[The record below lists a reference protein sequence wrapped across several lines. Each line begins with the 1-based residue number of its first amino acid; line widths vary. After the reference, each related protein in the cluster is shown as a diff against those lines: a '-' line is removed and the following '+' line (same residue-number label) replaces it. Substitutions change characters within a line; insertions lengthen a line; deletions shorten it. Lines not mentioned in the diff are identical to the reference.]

1 MNRQRLLHLDL
12 KTVYSYG
19 DQLLFELVRQSF
31 NAWGGGDYFELTT
44 TSPFREA
51 ATGSFVDDVNETF
64 DAVVIGGGGIF
75 PRRTNATPASG
86 WQWNITTDLL
96 KRLKKPIIV
105 FGAGNPTPFD
115 PEHHNRVFR
124 EHINQTMSQ
133 SIFFGL
139 RSTGAVD
146 DMRAWLDEPASA
158 PQLTMQPCPTTIGRV
173 LLPRIAGAEPVP
185 DRRIGI
191 QVGLELAHVDE
202 GLEPSTVFPQLRDL
216 IVKLQADGWDV
227 EFLGHKRTD
236 MKFFRE
242 YGADLGLTGRALFG
256 SPKVLFEGMRHYARL
271 PIVLGARGHSQM
283 IPFGLNNIPLSL
295 STNNKI
301 KYFAREIG
309 HPEFLIDPWQSDFA
323 SAALMQINAAEA
335 HRATLRTDLAA
346 TQQRFVDMTTSNL
359 STIYERL
366 TGDRVIVEL
375 VPYSDR
381 EISLALADYAD
392 DYERRR
398 LVEEAVAVATGVAR
412 HEGGALGEGVA
423 GVRSVPSPVG
433 AAAHAEQPR
442 DFALRFDKLE
452 QDVGEI
458 KAELTRAHGTHKA
471 TDGHRWLRLPAGVRQ
486 RLRPL
491 RHLSKKAAK

>member
-31 NAWGGGDYFELTT
+31 NAWGGGDYFELTRT
-44 TSPFREA
+44 IPFREA
-51 ATGSFVDDVNETF
+51 ATSSFVDDVNENF

-105 FGAGNPTPFD
+105 FGAGNPAQFA
-115 PEHHNRVFR
+115 PERYNRVFR

-146 DMRAWLDEPASA
+146 DMRAWLDEPAST
-158 PQLTMQPCPTTIGRV
+158 PQLTLQPCPTTIGRV
-173 LLPRIAGAEPVP
+173 LLPRVAGDAPVP
-185 DRRIGI
+185 GKRIGV
-191 QVGLELAHVDE
+191 QVGLEVAHVDA
-202 GLEPSTVFPQLRDL
+202 GLEPGAIFPQLRDL
-216 IVKLQADGWDV
+216 IVRLQSDGWDV
-227 EFLGHKRTD
+227 EFLGHKRAD

-242 YGADLGLTGRALFG
+242 YGAELGLTGRALYG
-256 SPKVLFEGMRHYARL
+256 STKVLFEGIRHYARL

-301 KYFAREIG
+301 RYFAQEIG

-323 SAALMQINAAEA
+323 SAALTQINAVEA
-335 HRATLRTDLAA
+335 NRAALRGELAA
-346 TQQRFVDMTTSNL
+346 TQRRFVDTTTSNL

-366 TGDRVIVEL
+366 TGDKVTASL

-381 EISLALADYAD
+381 EISLAQADYDD

-398 LVEEAVAVATGVAR
+398 LAEAAVAAMTGVTR
-412 HEGGALGEGVA
+412 DEGGAIGEGTRTADA
-423 GVRSVPSPVG
+423 GRP
-433 AAAHAEQPR
+433 H
-442 DFALRFDKLE
+442 DFAVRFGKLE

-458 KAELTRAHGTHKA
+458 KRELSTARRALELTG
-471 TDGHRWLRLPAGVRQ
+471 GHRKPMLPAGLRQ

-491 RHLSKKAAK
+491 RQLRDRFVGT

>member
-31 NAWGGGDYFELTT
+31 NAWGGGDYFEVTR

-51 ATGSFVDDVNETF
+51 ATSSFVDDVNENF

-75 PRRTNATPASG
+75 PRRNNATAASG

-96 KRLKKPIIV
+96 KRLRKPIIV
-105 FGAGNPTPFD
+105 FGAGNPAQFE
-115 PEHHNRVFR
+115 PERHNQVFR
-124 EHINQTMSQ
+124 KHINQTMSQ

-139 RSTGAVD
+139 RSSGAVD
-146 DMRAWLDEPASA
+146 DMRAWLDDPASA

-173 LLPRIAGAEPVP
+173 LLPRAVGAETLP
-185 DRRIGI
+185 DKRIGI
-191 QVGLELAHVDE
+191 QVGLEAAHVDS
-202 GLEPSTVFPQLRDL
+202 GLEPGAIFPQLRDL
-216 IVKLQADGWDV
+216 IAKLQADGWDV
-227 EFLGHKRTD
+227 EFLGHKRAD
-236 MKFFRE
+236 MKFFQE

-256 SPKVLFEGMRHYARL
+256 STKMLFEGVRHYARL

-283 IPFGLNNIPLSL
+283 IPFGLGNIPLSL

-301 KYFAREIG
+301 RYFAQEIG
-309 HPEFLIDPWQSDFA
+309 HPEFLIDPWQGDFA
-323 SAALMQINAAEA
+323 SAALTQINAAEA
-335 HRATLRTDLAA
+335 HRATLRTELAA
-346 TQQRFVDMTTSNL
+346 TQQRFVDTTTSNL

-366 TGDRVIVEL
+366 TGDRVVADL

-381 EISLALADYAD
+381 ELSLAQADYDD

-398 LVEEAVAVATGVAR
+398 LVEEG
-412 HEGGALGEGVA
+412 
-423 GVRSVPSPVG
+423 
-433 AAAHAEQPR
+433 AAHAEPR
-442 DFALRFDKLE
+442 DFARLFERLE
-452 QDVGEI
+452 RDMGEI
-458 KAELTRAHGTHKA
+458 KAELTGARGALKPAG
-471 TDGHRWLRLPAGVRQ
+471 GHSGLTLPAGVRR

-491 RHLSKKAAK
+491 RRLRDRLVGT

>member
-19 DQLLFELVRQSF
+19 DQLLFELVRQTF
-31 NAWGGGDYFELTT
+31 NAWGGGDYFELTR
-44 TSPFREA
+44 TSPFREV
-51 ATGSFVDDVNETF
+51 ATSSFVDDVNDNF

-86 WQWNITTDLL
+86 WQWNITKDLL
-96 KRLKKPIIV
+96 RRLKKPIIV
-105 FGAGNPTPFD
+105 FGAGNPAPFV
-115 PEHHNRVFR
+115 PEQHNRVFR

-146 DMRAWLDEPASA
+146 DMRAWLDDPASA
-158 PQLTMQPCPTTIGRV
+158 PLTMQPCPTTIGRV
-173 LLPRIAGAEPVP
+173 LLPRVAGDEPVP
-185 DRRIGI
+185 DKRIGI
-191 QVGLELAHVDE
+191 QVGLEVAHVE
-202 GLEPSTVFPQLRDL
+202 AGLEPGAIFPQLRDL
-216 IVKLQADGWDV
+216 IVQLQADGWDV

-242 YGADLGLTGRALFG
+242 HGADLGLTGRTLYG
-256 SPKVLFEGMRHYARL
+256 STGVLFEGVRHYARL

-301 KYFAREIG
+301 RYFAREIG
-309 HPEFLIDPWQSDFA
+309 HPEFLIDPWQSDLA
-323 SAALMQINAAEA
+323 SAALARINAAEA
-335 HRATLRTDLAA
+335 QRVTLRAELAA
-346 TQQRFVDMTTSNL
+346 TQQRFVDRTTGNL

-366 TGDRVIVEL
+366 TGDRVIAGL

-381 EISLALADYAD
+381 EISLAQADYSD

-398 LVEEAVAVATGVAR
+398 LVEEAAALATGVAR
-412 HEGGALGEGVA
+412 HEGGALGEA
-423 GVRSVPSPVG
+423 ALTTARG
-433 AAAHAEQPR
+433 ASRTTTGGAR
-442 DFALRFDKLE
+442 RL
-452 QDVGEI
+452 V
-458 KAELTRAHGTHKA
+458 
-471 TDGHRWLRLPAGVRQ
+471 LPAGLR
-486 RLRPL
+486 RHLRPL
-491 RHLSKKAAK
+491 RRLRDRLVGT